1 MWDTEQHAEAVSVPE
16 DDSPSSPSSGSP
28 GSDGRLARHLAEPRP
43 EGLLVL
49 RIGEPLTH
57 LRPDP
62 AAQQEDAPHVAAA
75 QLLQVLLL
83 ELQHAVAGLH
93 LAGRV
98 RVEVP
103 AHPVKALA
111 AGEPPRT
118 ARRAAVGG

>member
-1 MWDTEQHAEAVSVPE
+1 MRSSA
-16 DDSPSSPSSGSP
+16 PSSNSASSTT
-28 GSDGRLARHLAEPRP
+28 RLGTSRSHAP

-62 AAQQEDAPHVAAA
+62 AAQQKDAPHVAAA

-98 RVEVP
+98 RVEVL
-103 AHPVKALA
+103 AEPVKALA

-118 ARRAAVGG
+118 ARRAAAGG